1 MIGDVVGDVGSGDV
15 VGDVRAG
22 DAVLADGGPGGG

>member
-15 VGDVRAG
+15 VGDVRVG